1 MFNPLPN
8 LTGFYTAL
16 KNVPW
21 WQIALEWLV
30 IGVVCYW
37 TIRFLQGTRGA
48 RVFKGV
54 AVVLITL
61 GLTVR
66 LLGGVL
72 DLDRLQVL
80 FQQFL
85 FYATFAIL
93 LVFQPELRRALMR
106 LGETRLFRGHAEMT
120 DDVEQ
125 LVEACATLSRRRVGA
140 LVALERDVGLGGYT
154 EEATPVDAQV
164 TSALLTTIFH
174 PNTALHDLGVVL
186 RNGRLAFAGVQ
197 FPLAESGDLPK
208 ELGSRHRAAVG
219 LSQETDAIVVIVS
232 EETGD
237 LSIAE
242 RGHLHR
248 RLGVERLRE
257 MLYELAGQSV
267 PLTVKAQAKER
278 REKREAKEAKGSR
291 AGGTKAEGTKAE
303 ASKPTPRP
311 TAKASRDGDEP
322 APIREIKPIGG
333 SRISAPSEQPPLPR
347 PAAKS
352 AQTSKPVAGVNNG
365 N

>member
-1 MFNPLPN
+1 MFDSLPN

-16 KNVPW
+16 SNVPW

-30 IGVVCYW
+30 IGTVCYW

-106 LGETRLFRGHAEMT
+106 LGETRLFRGKAELT
-120 DDVEQ
+120 DDIDQ
-125 LVEACATLSRRRVGA
+125 LVESCATLSRRRVGA
-140 LVALERDVGLGGYT
+140 LVAIERDVGLGGYT

-237 LSIAE
+237 ISIAE
-242 RGHLHR
+242 RGELHR
-248 RLGVERLRE
+248 KLGVDRLRE
-257 MLYELAGQSV
+257 LLYDLIGQSV
-267 PLTVKAQAKER
+267 PLTVKAEAKER
-278 REKREAKEAKGSR
+278 REKREAGDAAPGR
-291 AGGTKAEGTKAE
+291 AGKATPAKADGV
-303 ASKPTPRP
+303 KPRP
-311 TAKASRDGDEP
+311 PTKPKRNAAPDADDAP
-322 APIREIKPIGG
+322 APIRESKPIGG
-333 SRISAPSEQPPLPR
+333 TRVSAPPDS
-347 PAAKS
+347 
-352 AQTSKPVAGVNNG
+352 NG
-365 N
+365 SISTRQGTHPEGTHGS